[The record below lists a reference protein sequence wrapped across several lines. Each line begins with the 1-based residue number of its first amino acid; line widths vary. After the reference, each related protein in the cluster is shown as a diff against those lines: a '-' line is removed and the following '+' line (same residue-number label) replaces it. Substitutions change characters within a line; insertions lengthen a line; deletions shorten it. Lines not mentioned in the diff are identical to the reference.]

1 MIENIICFTLV
12 VIAIVFVLLY
22 CNAEVERE
30 RLEKFI
36 NKTLINS
43 TRYAQA
49 QKPQKFIN
57 RTLINSTRYAQAQK

>member
-12 VIAIVFVLLY
+12 VVAIVFVLLY

-30 RLEKFI
+30 RLEKVI
-36 NKTLINS
+36 NRTLTNS

-49 QKPQKFIN
+49 QEKFIN
-57 RTLINSTRYAQAQK
+57 RTLPNSNRYAQAQK

>member
-12 VIAIVFVLLY
+12 LIAIVFVLLY

-43 TRYAQA
+43 TRYVQA

-57 RTLINSTRYAQAQK
+57 RTLRYAQAQK